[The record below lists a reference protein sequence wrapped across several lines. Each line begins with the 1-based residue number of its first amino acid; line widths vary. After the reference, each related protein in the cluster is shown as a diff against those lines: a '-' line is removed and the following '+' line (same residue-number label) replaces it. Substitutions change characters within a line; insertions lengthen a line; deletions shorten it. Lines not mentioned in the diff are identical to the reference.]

1 MDVNQR
7 LLALLETERRRAEAA
22 EKRAGIAELQI
33 TKERQR
39 TEEEKQ
45 RAEEEKQRAE
55 EEKQRA
61 ENATRYT
68 RKTTLHECLTA
79 SHELQAS
86 IVVETDKSLTTKG
99 STSIKNKLYPQTL
112 RSWDDFPEIHQRLF
126 DAAYH
131 YFHPDYRPPERHFN
145 SLQYYQELG
154 DNLRRRP
161 LASEQDLETWQRI
174 AVEDTVAIIINAM
187 CEMPKARADFGLGQG
202 VTFDNH
208 INSLAEISDDIQRRL
223 HVRTPEH
230 SPSCSSDSSASDSAS
245 GSPTKQPRTR
255 GDQFCVYGDVN
266 GAKKLLFL
274 IEYKPP
280 HKLFT
285 GNLRAGL
292 RDMNL
297 KKDVFNRTTIPVFR
311 ERGGSSTDGDETARE
326 AKLQYNADKLVAAV
340 VTQTFHTMID
350 FGLEYSF
357 ITTGEALVQLHVKKD
372 DPTTLY
378 YQLSIPKEDL
388 LDTNDT
394 ASISQTAVGQVMTM
408 CLMAF
413 QSSQRSHKWRRAAK
427 KKLER
432 HRTDY
437 EAILRELPESER
449 KQTPNVAYRGRKLP
463 TAVRSPVVTRQRT
476 QRAAANAGCSKD
488 TPVPSDDSED
498 DPDTS
503 SKSAGGS
510 NSARDRSSRYKA
522 TSDTTRRQGRKDNTK
537 TQKRQQAYCTQAC
550 MLGILKAETMDKN
563 CPNVSWHPS
572 TNGHHEL
579 NAPKLVALIRQ
590 QLAADV
596 DHGCEPLGLHG
607 ARGALFRISLKSHG
621 YVLVAKGMLHGAF
634 SYMLHE
640 IEMYRYLEPL
650 QGDYIPVCLGHFC
663 LRHRFYLDLGVK
675 IKYMMLMAWGGQ
687 MVENEKNYRIQV
699 DTTVKT
705 VQSYGVEQGD
715 VRRPNLLW
723 NKEKQ
728 QVMLIDFERAVHNP
742 SDAAASSLGTKR
754 QVLRELS
761 SHTGWKRQRVSK
773 AYRKFEKAM
782 SEKGDSSKLT
792 HCCTVER

>member
-187 CEMPKARADFGLGQG
+187 CEMPEARADFGLGQG

-223 HVRTPEH
+223 H
-230 SPSCSSDSSASDSAS
+230 
-245 GSPTKQPRTR
+245 
-255 GDQFCVYGDVN
+255 
-266 GAKKLLFL
+266 
-274 IEYKPP
+274 
-280 HKLFT
+280 
-285 GNLRAGL
+285 
-292 RDMNL
+292 
-297 KKDVFNRTTIPVFR
+297 DVFNRTTIPVFR

-326 AKLQYNADKLVAAV
+326 AKLQYNADKLVVAV

-378 YQLSIPKEDL
+378 YQLSIPKEVL

-550 MLGILKAETMDKN
+550 MLGILKAGTMDKN

-621 YVLVAKGMLHGAF
+621 YVLVAKGMLHSAF

-782 SEKGDSSKLT
+782 SEKGD
-792 HCCTVER
+792 